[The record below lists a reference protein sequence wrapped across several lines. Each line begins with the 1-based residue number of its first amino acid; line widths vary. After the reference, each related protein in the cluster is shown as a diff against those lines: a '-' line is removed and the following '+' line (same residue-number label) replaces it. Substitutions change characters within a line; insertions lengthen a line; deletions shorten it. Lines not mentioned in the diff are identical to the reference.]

1 MSADKRR
8 FRTRCLP
15 RTTVIRRLD
24 QLHRRGLI
32 DRQPWPQQS
41 SSLGTRFCSE
51 HCKDCNATVRIKTEL
66 TATKRNPGQFT
77 LPGLLQFVASACRL
91 FDPGGVGGWGTPGSG
106 LDSFNPNWLFELRGS
121 RMIIW
126 WRLLGC

>member
-24 QLHRRGLI
+24 QLLRY
-32 DRQPWPQQS
+32 RQPWPQQS
-41 SSLGTRFCSE
+41 SSLRTRFCSE
-51 HCKDCNATVRIKTEL
+51 HCKGCNATVRIKTEL